1 MRAYIGDGW
10 YVYHVTDRVIE
21 FRKDSYEYRR
31 FTGRDGTVRV
41 RAEPGLD
48 RAKMVE
54 RAIVLAKQ
62 SDAELSHRI
71 LEALIPTD
79 PALRRYRAQSRKF
92 AGIFGT
98 REEPEFI
105 GRKGV

>member
-31 FTGRDGTVRV
+31 FTGRDGIVRV

-62 SDAELSHRI
+62 SDAELSHRV
-71 LEALIPTD
+71 LSALIPTD
-79 PALRRYRAQSRKF
+79 ANLRRYRERSRQL
-92 AGIFGT
+92 AGVFGT
-98 REEPEFI
+98 REEPELI
-105 GRKGV
+105 GRKRI